1 MHCHGEIDYFCL
13 CCCFVYVT
21 SSNTCICLS
30 CRYKSVKQRMGST
43 PGQAQSAGQPSQPPT
58 KHKAG
63 GEKPEKGDKQQK
75 RPQTPFHHR
84 SLTSDDASI
93 DTEATAGQRLAM
105 RGQDGGRFTSIR
117 SADVSSLQKAPQ
129 LHSGVISTGP
139 SEQANSPQPPPLSP
153 HPCERSEE
161 SGEGMKNPSTPN
173 SQHFYQPP
181 PEPCL
186 VGVKGGGEE
195 PGGPEGLNQ
204 HFHSHHSHSHSHSH
218 PGGSTYSEPPE
229 PTVYVGA
236 AVNLEEDSSHAPWR
250 LFSLPRRKEAELPT
264 LLLPGDKLRDDA
276 SASQDNLVSVTEWVT
291 HANKQSMLCLFFF
304 SHVWR

>member
-1 MHCHGEIDYFCL
+1 MFLPVCL
-13 CCCFVYVT
+13 
-21 SSNTCICLS
+21 LS
-30 CRYKSVKQRMGST
+30 CRYKSVKQRTGGA
-43 PGQAQSAGQPSQPPT
+43 PGQAQSAGQSSQPPS

-93 DTEATAGQRLAM
+93 ETEAAAGQRLAI
-105 RGQDGGRFTSIR
+105 RGQDGGRFASIR
-117 SADVSSLQKAPQ
+117 SADVSTIQKAPQ
-129 LHSGVISTGP
+129 LHSGVVGTGS

-153 HPCERSEE
+153 HPCERNEE

-186 VGVKGGGEE
+186 VGAKGGEE

-204 HFHSHHSHSHSHSH
+204 HFHSHHSN
-218 PGGSTYSEPPE
+218 PGSSTYSDPPE
-229 PTVYVGA
+229 PTVYVGV

-250 LFSLPRRKEAELPT
+250 LFNLPRRKEAELPT
-264 LLLPGDKLRDDA
+264 LLLPGDKQRDEA
-276 SASQDNLVSVTEWVT
+276 LASQDSLVSVTE
-291 HANKQSMLCLFFF
+291 
-304 SHVWR
+304 

>member
-1 MHCHGEIDYFCL
+1 MSPVPHSLNIFPRL
-13 CCCFVYVT
+13 
-21 SSNTCICLS
+21 SSPF
-30 CRYKSVKQRMGST
+30 RYKSVKQRTGST

-93 DTEATAGQRLAM
+93 ETEATAGQRLAM

-117 SADVSSLQKAPQ
+117 SADVSAIQKAPQ
-129 LHSGVISTGP
+129 LHSGVVSTGP

-204 HFHSHHSHSHSHSH
+204 HFHSHHPHSH
-218 PGGSTYSEPPE
+218 PGGSSYSEPPE

-250 LFSLPRRKEAELPT
+250 LFNLPRRKEAELPT
-264 LLLPGDKLRDDA
+264 PLLPGDKLRDEA
-276 SASQDNLVSVTEWVT
+276 SASQENLVSVTE
-291 HANKQSMLCLFFF
+291 
-304 SHVWR
+304 

>member
-1 MHCHGEIDYFCL
+1 MSPHFSVCVFA
-13 CCCFVYVT
+13 
-21 SSNTCICLS
+21 
-30 CRYKSVKQRMGST
+30 CRYKSVKQRTGST

-58 KHKAG
+58 KHKTG

-84 SLTSDDASI
+84 SLTSEEAASI
-93 DTEATAGQRLAM
+93 ESEATAGQRLAM
-105 RGQDGGRFTSIR
+105 RGQDGGRFSSIR
-117 SADVSSLQKAPQ
+117 SADVSAIQKAPQ
-129 LHSGVISTGP
+129 LHGGGVNTGP

-153 HPCERSEE
+153 HLCERGEE

-186 VGVKGGGEE
+186 VKGGGEE

-204 HFHSHHSHSHSHSH
+204 HFHSHHPH
-218 PGGSTYSEPPE
+218 PGTSAYSEPPE

-236 AVNLEEDSSHAPWR
+236 AINLEDDSSHAPWR
-250 LFSLPRRKEAELPT
+250 LFNLPRRKEAELPT
-264 LLLPGDKLRDDA
+264 PLLPGDKLRDEA
-276 SASQDNLVSVTEWVT
+276 SASQDNLVSITE
-291 HANKQSMLCLFFF
+291 
-304 SHVWR
+304 

>member
-1 MHCHGEIDYFCL
+1 MFLIVSTYLPVCL
-13 CCCFVYVT
+13 
-21 SSNTCICLS
+21 LR
-30 CRYKSVKQRMGST
+30 CRYKSVKQRTGST
-43 PGQAQSAGQPSQPPT
+43 PGQAQSAGQPSQPPN

-93 DTEATAGQRLAM
+93 ETEATAGQRLAM

-117 SADVSSLQKAPQ
+117 SADVSAIQKAPQ
-129 LHSGVISTGP
+129 LHSGVVGSAP

-153 HPCERSEE
+153 HPCERNEE

-186 VGVKGGGEE
+186 VGLKGGEE

-204 HFHSHHSHSHSHSH
+204 HFHSHHPHT
-218 PGGSTYSEPPE
+218 GGSTYSEPPE

-250 LFSLPRRKEAELPT
+250 LFNLPRRKEAELPT
-264 LLLPGDKLRDDA
+264 PLLPGDKLRDEVL
-276 SASQDNLVSVTEWVT
+276 ASQDSLVSVTE
-291 HANKQSMLCLFFF
+291 
-304 SHVWR
+304 